1 MDSFELARSRI
12 AAEPANDCTAP
23 SVVATRARRWPLA
36 EKLRI
41 VKEASQAGVKL
52 AHIERK
58 YGLGKNVLAYWRKV
72 YRDLPAELAG
82 TGLAARNHQGVSSEK
97 TESDDELVALRW
109 QVQNLERLLGQK
121 TLELELLKARLEP
134 ACGRD

>member
-1 MDSFELARSRI
+1 MDSSTFPQPPHSAHSAHVTSRG
-12 AAEPANDCTAP
+12 
-23 SVVATRARRWPLA
+23 RRWPLA

-52 AHIERK
+52 VHIERK

-72 YRDLPAELAG
+72 YRDLPEVHTAAHTGSDEELA
-82 TGLAARNHQGVSSEK
+82 
-97 TESDDELVALRW
+97 ALRW
-109 QVQNLERLLGQK
+109 QVQALERLLGQK

-134 ACGRD
+134 SCARG

>member
-1 MDSFELARSRI
+1 MDNAALAHATDS
-12 AAEPANDCTAP
+12 AP
-23 SVVATRARRWPLA
+23 RNRRWPLS

-72 YRDLPAELAG
+72 YRDLPADLVGAERGTHDADEELA
-82 TGLAARNHQGVSSEK
+82 
-97 TESDDELVALRW
+97 ALRW
-109 QVQNLERLLGQK
+109 QVQTLERLLGQK
-121 TLELELLKARLEP
+121 TLELELLKSRLEP
-134 ACGRD
+134 TCARD

>member
-1 MDSFELARSRI
+1 MHHIDLARTRS

-23 SVVATRARRWPLA
+23 SSAAPRARRWPLA

-72 YRDLPAELAG
+72 YRDLPAELAS
-82 TGLAARNHQGVSSEK
+82 TGLAVKERAGDDDGDSDRNE
-97 TESDDELVALRW
+97 ELAALRW
-109 QVQNLERLLGQK
+109 QVQTLERLLGQK
-121 TLELELLKARLEP
+121 TLELELLKTRLEP
-134 ACGRD
+134 ACARD